1 MKLLGHKDIRMTLRY
16 VLVTQQDLQR
26 EFHQARQN
34 AAHLHRVPRLAL
46 PKDIPTAGL
55 PDSVRHWRPPVT
67 FWKCTAV
74 SSATRKLAAICTAST
89 NASSVFIPNCRRS
102 IQRENEG
109 TLAG

>member
-34 AAHLHRVPRLAL
+34 AAHLHLVPTLAL
-46 PKDIPTAGL
+46 PKDISSAGL
-55 PDSVRHWRPPVT
+55 PGVCQALRQPVI
-67 FWKCTAV
+67 FWKRTAV
-74 SSATRKLAAICTAST
+74 SSAMRKLAANCTAST
-89 NASSVFIPNCRRS
+89 NDSSLFVHNCRGS
-102 IQRENEG
+102 IQRKNEG